1 MSKIVVVGSLNMD
14 LVTNTK
20 NMPKIGETI
29 VGDSFRQ
36 IPGGKGANQA
46 VAIARLGGA
55 VGMIG
60 KVGDDSFGETL
71 RNALMH
77 DNVDTKYVFK
87 ENDCSTGVA
96 AITVDS
102 QANNAIIVIP
112 GANFKITKEDIDHSL
127 DMIHGAETIVTQLE
141 VPIDVVHY
149 SLLKAKE
156 AGKYTILNPAPAQY
170 LEDEIIGNV
179 DLLIPNETELEILAG
194 MEIKNEEDI
203 LAAARKLMA
212 KGVKQLIVTL
222 GEKGS
227 IYLAEQGVQ
236 RFKAYKVKAVDTT
249 AAGDSFVG
257 ALAVALSNKLEMTQA
272 IDFASKVG
280 ALTVTKFGAQSSLPF
295 KDDITH
301 FEGDLV

>member
-1 MSKIVVVGSLNMD
+1 MGRIVVIGSLNMD

-29 VGDSFRQ
+29 IGDSFRQ

-46 VAIARLGGA
+46 VAIARLGGN

-60 KVGDDSFGETL
+60 KIGDDSFGETL
-71 RNALMH
+71 KNALTQ
-77 DNVDTKYVFK
+77 DSVDTKCIIK

-96 AITVDS
+96 TITVDA
-102 QANNAIIVIP
+102 QANNSIIVVP

-127 DMIHGAETIVTQLE
+127 DMIHEAEMIVAQLE
-141 VPIDVVHY
+141 VPIEVVQY

-170 LEDEIIGNV
+170 LEDTIVSMV
-179 DLLIPNETELEILAG
+179 DLLVPNETELEILTG
-194 MEIKNEEDI
+194 IEIKNEDDV
-203 LAAARKLMA
+203 LTAARNLIK

-227 IYLAEQGVQ
+227 IYLTEQGVH
-236 RFKAYKVKAVDTT
+236 RFKAYKVDAVDTT

-257 ALAVALSNKLEMTQA
+257 ALAVALSSKLEMTQA
-272 IDFASKVG
+272 IDFATKVA
-280 ALTVTKFGAQSSLPF
+280 ALTVTKLGAQSSLPYL
-295 KDDITH
+295 DDVIH
-301 FEGDLV
+301 FEGELL